1 MTIGT
6 KSFRYLIMAG
16 GTGGHIFPALAV
28 AEQLRERGAEI
39 HWLGTQLGMEFTLIP
54 KHNISLHLVAVKGFR
69 GKGLLKKML
78 SPFLLI
84 KAIIEAIFI
93 IRKVAP
99 DAVIGFGGYVA
110 APGGIAAFILGKAL
124 IIHEQNS
131 VAGSTN
137 KLLSLFATKKLEA
150 FEGSLKGATLVGN
163 PVRKSVVDLFDDA
176 DNKTGGA
183 SHKLNGLVD
192 LPDNSHSQ
200 QTQNIL
206 IMGGSLGAL
215 AINNVLPHAI
225 NRLPKEVTVNIWH
238 QTGKGKLQQVS
249 KAYKDLKIDARVDEF
264 IEDVTTAYRWA
275 DLIICRAGA
284 LTVSEVAI
292 AAVPTIFIPYPY
304 AIDNHQYLNAQWL
317 VKNNAAKMIEQNK
330 LDALSLSTMLTS
342 LLNDKEQMHN
352 YSKALKNLSI
362 PDSALKVASICEEIC
377 LEKIIIRENNNAN

>member
-1 MTIGT
+1 MTIGA

-54 KHNISLHLVAVKGFR
+54 KHNISLHLVTVKGFR

-150 FEGSLKGATLVGN
+150 FEGSLKGAILVGN

-176 DNKTGGA
+176 DNKIGDV
-183 SHKLNGLVD
+183 SHKLNELVD
-192 LPDNSHSQ
+192 SPDNSHSQ

-206 IMGGSLGAL
+206 IMGGSLGA
-215 AINNVLPHAI
+215 
-225 NRLPKEVTVNIWH
+225 
-238 QTGKGKLQQVS
+238 
-249 KAYKDLKIDARVDEF
+249 
-264 IEDVTTAYRWA
+264 
-275 DLIICRAGA
+275 
-284 LTVSEVAI
+284 
-292 AAVPTIFIPYPY
+292 
-304 AIDNHQYLNAQWL
+304 
-317 VKNNAAKMIEQNK
+317 
-330 LDALSLSTMLTS
+330 
-342 LLNDKEQMHN
+342 
-352 YSKALKNLSI
+352 
-362 PDSALKVASICEEIC
+362 
-377 LEKIIIRENNNAN
+377 